1 MTDPLLVHMKL
12 KTARDRDREL
22 DPGDL
27 LQLHHC
33 TPHQVLTPLHP
44 DNIWTDIDMV
54 QIPGICS
61 KIPRFLIL
69 STLQLAPLFHI
80 INLLRPSVAR
90 QPAAVALILTGPCPD
105 VELYVML
112 VGKK

>member
-1 MTDPLLVHMKL
+1 MTDPLLVYMKL

-90 QPAAVALILTGPCPD
+90 QPAAPILTGPCPD